1 MATTVDERIVAA
13 KFDASDFEKGVNK
26 TVKKLDELKK
36 SLDLKDATKSVKELA
51 EKTEVSTN
59 SMSKSLD
66 KLTERFTTFT
76 GMIKQKILSGLADEV
91 AGIFFKMENSVKGFI
106 RSISSDQV
114 RYGMSKYEQMLSSV
128 RVMMSAGESQSTAYD
143 KIGQL
148 QEYSDQTSY
157 SLSQMTDALSKLRA
171 AGVNI
176 DEATKSVEGIAN
188 ACANAGINATD
199 AQRAFYNLSQA
210 YAKGSLNYTDYKS
223 LELLNMTTE
232 KFKENMLE
240 AAVEAGTLK
249 KVSDGVYQTISTT
262 DKKVKAGKKVT
273 VKNLQ
278 DMLKYDFMNNNAM
291 NKLFGEKFYFDEK
304 MFKKYKDKWTN
315 QKTGEV
321 DREKAI
327 EEAKKDFGEIAVDA
341 YLAAREAR
349 SLTDVFNTLKDVVS
363 TGWATSFEYMF
374 GKLEQAKT
382 FFTQLA
388 EVGLAD
394 VIYKIGEYRNALLGY
409 WGALDVEGNSSG
421 GVVLQQT
428 ILNINDALAT
438 LLKTFLQVLP
448 GFDELY
454 GKEEDGTPILEDL
467 GTKLFELS
475 MRIRDFSERIK
486 QAAKDFNDFMHEK
499 VFEDKTVTRIEMLRK
514 VFSTFGSVLTI
525 VGRLVAI
532 AFTGISK
539 AFYTLAPIFD
549 GFLVIIE
556 KITEPLKTLGDQAGQ
571 KGGAGV
577 FKSIEEGIIN
587 ISDVLKPVAEV
598 LGQIIGFLGEI
609 GKFFAE
615 MAIGTITANITFFT
629 DIIDILSELI
639 TGKSAKKLAE
649 GESVLEGIKRDFE
662 GIVKACSEGLGAI
675 KNFFSALIGD
685 IRTLLGLTNGDEKS
699 QEGTGGVFSGL
710 INFFNTNEFVQ
721 KAKAWVNQAIID
733 VGDFI
738 KSIPQRVRTFGANIY
753 STLRGLFFEDQT
765 RYNGTQ
771 LETKT
776 VLTPLGQWLD
786 GVIQDI
792 KKFIISIP
800 DKIVE
805 GIGTVG
811 NWIDTVFNSIFGQ
824 DQANAAAQE
833 TNGKENEK
841 AKADDQLLS
850 EFDKFVQGIIT
861 SCKEWFEDLPNK
873 IQNGMKSV
881 GDFFGRVLNA
891 LDEFFFGKKVTKT
904 VIAKQTGTNKNHIVK
919 YTQVTERYK
928 TGFSKWLD
936 DVIRDVKK
944 FISDIP
950 KYIKAGIKGAGDIIN
965 TIISALF
972 GTDKDKETNNKDIEE
987 KLEKPFKGISLTGIL
1002 NTIKDIGSTLLNQIA
1017 RMFTGTEDIEKN
1029 QQWFSQLIANG
1040 ITWISTNADIALKE
1054 VLKFLGSIP
1063 STIAS
1068 IFTGGEQ
1075 KSEEASDNPVGSALI
1090 EFGKKIGKFLSVDLP
1105 TTVLDFVDSAVT
1117 EFGKLWG
1124 KLYNSIIGEA
1134 DENADKAAKEA
1145 TEKVEN
1151 ATDGAQPEVSAWQAF
1166 IARFGETVSNA
1177 FKELPVWIAN
1187 GIEIAIAEID
1197 KLIKNLGIW
1206 VSGLNVTKEIEESS
1220 EESVKDGA
1228 DAVADSIED
1237 GSKDEEPALIK
1248 AIKAIGERIKTIVV
1262 ETIPGFISDA
1272 WKKISELGSQVFN
1285 GFASI
1290 FTGEKPTTEI
1300 EKGVST
1306 FGQNIF
1312 NFITKDIPAAI
1323 KRAFDYITGL
1333 FKKENKSITN
1343 FRDESIKNFTSFY
1356 GSEKMQIAQ
1365 APKDDIQ
1372 QGVGFSLIESF
1383 KSMFDAIFGENGIL
1397 SGDIGKKISDFFL
1410 VTVPSLIGKAI
1421 GGLINS
1427 IPKIYTSFS
1436 NGMLESV
1443 KKESKSTENKAEGE
1457 AETAAEATV
1466 RISNAFSGILETFMT
1481 GLENGTVQ
1489 NAAIAIV
1496 KLIAIIEVLKVV
1508 RDVISTLNVTK
1519 NLAERSENNNSFM
1532 AAIKRISTA
1541 LIASF
1546 ALVAYLTM
1554 IDDNKRK
1561 DAMEVIKDLTHLF
1574 ELLVTLTTV
1583 GSAVGDIT
1591 GTIQSVSKDVKD
1603 INAIK
1608 FGSWNNVNGYLN
1620 GAEKTMTRVDKLKD
1634 AGEAALGTVVKTGG
1648 VVAAGEMV
1656 QYGLQDILG
1665 SVVTVFETLGSGL
1678 ETISS
1683 YISSAVNKLLD
1694 IKRKI
1699 NNAIES
1705 AEGVVKLVETLSKL
1719 GDYTVTIDTLQQ
1731 KMPLLAGALDS
1742 FKNAVSGE
1750 HIHAKELTDSIRE
1763 LVTMTHAMKEF
1774 AKYSETDSF
1783 EQFKYALTSLG
1794 AALSMYDV
1802 SGINSLS
1809 SNGGISTAVDNL
1821 KEILGNDELTG
1832 LAGKLNTTELPDAAS
1847 MFKSSEK
1854 IVILAG
1860 AIASISKAS
1869 AAITGDAGDNLQKLF
1884 NAVSSI
1890 SLPTD
1895 EGSIQDI
1902 SGKFAMLGNGLGT
1915 FADDVSDLTEDKL
1928 KAVKLAIDMIL
1939 ELSTS
1944 LKGTGQSF
1952 IEKMFE
1958 GDESLSTFGT
1968 QLSIFGDKLKQFFAA
1983 IDNGGQDYNVQN
1995 VETALTALRT
2005 IAVAYADL
2013 NTKELVFKTGWD
2025 VLGSG
2030 LSGENG
2036 LSKRLKAFL
2045 DDIKGVAISTGQLDK
2060 IRKIMDFMYTFAEI
2074 SKLGNGQN
2082 ANQELGELA
2091 NQINPENT
2099 SGIGYQMTRF
2109 FTAISEMKVDDQ
2121 SLHALDSFGVA
2132 MKALANIAASGLTSR
2147 TKGIAYSKTL
2157 FDELADAFTA
2167 FNTRF
2172 DSMKTFFV
2180 NVKDFDQEGIGLA
2193 TELFTGLS
2201 YFAKALDVFATTNI
2215 DRGLNNMRW
2224 FNWDSL
2230 VSVLSTNLYNV
2241 FIERKDDIK
2250 PAGEALA
2257 KVLFEGM
2264 QDAFN
2269 NPDLN
2274 LQPVIT
2280 PVLNMDHAKQ
2290 DMIDFFG
2297 NGTIEGF
2304 NLSEIAR
2311 SAFGAN
2317 AQTDKTVDLG
2327 AKIDAVTKAVND
2339 MSGKSVT
2346 LSNLIT
2352 AFKNLQIRTDTDVL
2366 AGEMVDTID
2375 ERIGVKIMQIQDYLT
2390 PG

>member
-76 GMIKQKILSGLADEV
+76 GMIKQKILSGLADDV
-91 AGIFFKMENSVKGFI
+91 AGIFFKMENSVKSFI
-106 RSISSDQV
+106 KGISSDQV
-114 RYGMSKYEQMLSSV
+114 AYGMSKYEQMLSSV
-128 RVMMSAGESQSTAYD
+128 RVMMSAGETQDNAY
-143 KIGQL
+143 KAIGQL

-171 AGVNI
+171 SGV
-176 DEATKSVEGIAN
+176 DLDTATKSVEGIAN

-210 YAKGSLNYTDYKS
+210 YSSGVLKYTDYRS

-232 KFKENMLE
+232 DFKKNILE
-240 AAVEAGTLK
+240 AAVAAGTLEKASDGTYKTINKNNK
-249 KVSDGVYQTISTT
+249 KVT
-262 DKKVKAGKKVT
+262 AGKKVT
-273 VKNLQ
+273 EKNLQ
-278 DMLKYDFMNNNAM
+278 DMLRYNFVTSDVLNE
-291 NKLFGEKFYFDEK
+291 LFGGKFFFDEQK
-304 MFKKYKDKWTN
+304 FKEYKRKYN
-315 QKTGEV
+315 SL
-321 DREKAI
+321 
-327 EEAKKDFGEIAVDA
+327 EEAVAAAKKDYGETAVNA

-349 SLTDVFNTLKDVVS
+349 SFTDVVNTLKDVVS
-363 TGWATSFEYMF
+363 TGWATSFEHLF
-374 GKLEQAKT
+374 GKLEEATK
-382 FFTQLA
+382 FFTALA
-388 EVGLAD
+388 EGELAD

-409 WGALDVEGNSSG
+409 WDALDAEGKGSG
-421 GVVLQQT
+421 GEVFRRT
-428 ILNINDALAT
+428 ILNITDALGT

-448 GFDELY
+448 GFDELNN
-454 GKEEDGTPILEDL
+454 EEEEGQPILESL
-467 GTKLFELS
+467 GDKLYLLTLK
-475 MRIRDFSERIK
+475 IRDTSKSIK
-486 QAAKDFNDFMHEK
+486 QAAQDFNVFMNEK
-499 VFEDKTVTRIEMLRK
+499 VFEEGTMSRIDMLRSI
-514 VFSTFGSVLTI
+514 FSTFGSVLS
-525 VGRLVAI
+525 VVARVVVI
-532 AFTGISK
+532 AFNAISK
-539 AFYTLAPIFD
+539 AFYTLSPIFD
-549 GFLVIIE
+549 GFLILIN
-556 KITEPLKTLGDQAGQ
+556 KITEPLRNLGKEASSND
-571 KGGAGV
+571 GV
-577 FKSIEEGIIN
+577 FKKIEYSVDN
-587 ISDVLKPVAEV
+587 IATVLSPIATI
-598 LGQIIGFLGEI
+598 LGKVIGFLGEI
-609 GKFFAE
+609 GKFIAD
-615 MAIGTITANITFFT
+615 MAVGTLTANITFFS
-629 DIIDILSELI
+629 DALSLLLELF
-639 TGKSAKKLAE
+639 TGKSAQKLAE
-649 GESVLEGIKRDFE
+649 GEGVLDGIKKDFE
-662 GIVKACSEGLGAI
+662 GIIKACNEGLGVI
-675 KNFFSALIGD
+675 RDFFSTLISD
-685 IRTLLGLTNGDEKS
+685 IRTLLGLTDGDEKS

-738 KSIPQRVRTFGANIY
+738 KSIPQRVRVFGANIY
-753 STLRGLFFEDQT
+753 STLRGLFFEDKEVT
-765 RYNGTQ
+765 KDGKT
-771 LETKT
+771 ETET
-776 VLTPLGQWLD
+776 VLTPLGVWLD

-805 GIGTVG
+805 GIGTIG
-811 NWIDTVFNSIFGQ
+811 NWIDTVFNVIFGQ
-824 DQANAAAQE
+824 DQANAAAKE
-833 TNGKENEK
+833 TSGKENEK

-850 EFDKFVQGIIT
+850 EFDQFIQGIIA
-861 SCKEWFEDLPNK
+861 SCKEWFNDLPNK

-904 VIAKQTGTNKNHIVK
+904 VIAKQTGANKNHIVK

-944 FISDIP
+944 FIADIP
-950 KYIKAGIKGAGDIIN
+950 KYIKASIKGAGDIIN
-965 TIISALF
+965 TIVSALF
-972 GTDKDKETNNKDIEE
+972 GTDTDKETKNKDIEE

-1002 NTIKDIGSTLLNQIA
+1002 NTIKDIGATLLNEIA
-1017 RMFTGTEDIEKN
+1017 SIFTGTDEIEKN
-1029 QQWFSQLIANG
+1029 QKWFSQLIANG
-1040 ITWISTNADIALKE
+1040 INWISTNADIALKE

-1063 STIAS
+1063 STIAN

-1075 KSEEASDNPVGSALI
+1075 SSEEASDNPVGSALI

-1105 TTVLDFVDSAVT
+1105 TTVLDFVDSAVI
-1117 EFGKLWG
+1117 EFGKLWN
-1124 KLYNSIIGEA
+1124 KLYNSIVGEA

-1151 ATDGAQPEVSAWQAF
+1151 ATNGAQPEVSAWQTF

-1197 KLIKNLGIW
+1197 KLIKNLGTW
-1206 VSGLNVTKEIEESS
+1206 VSGLNVTKEIEKASD
-1220 EESVKDGA
+1220 ESVKDGA
-1228 DAVADSIED
+1228 DAVAESIED
-1237 GSKDEEPALIK
+1237 GSKGEEPALIK
-1248 AIKAIGERIKTIVV
+1248 AIKSVGERIKTILVS
-1262 ETIPGFISDA
+1262 TIPGFISDA

-1300 EKGVST
+1300 EAGVSA

-1323 KRAFDYITGL
+1323 KRAFDYVTGL

-1410 VTVPSLIGKAI
+1410 VTVPKFIGKAI

-1443 KKESKSTENKAEGE
+1443 KKESKNTENKAEGE

-1496 KLIAIIEVLKVV
+1496 KLIAIIEILKVV
-1508 RDVISTLNVTK
+1508 RDVIGALNVTK
-1519 NLAERSENNNSFM
+1519 NLADKSESNNSFT
-1532 AAIKRISTA
+1532 ATIKRISTA
-1541 LIASF
+1541 LIAAF

-1574 ELLVTLTTV
+1574 ELLVKMTTI
-1583 GSAVGDIT
+1583 GSAVSDIT
-1591 GTIQSVSKDVKD
+1591 GTIQSVTKDVKD

-1634 AGEAALGTVVKTGG
+1634 MGVASLGTVAKTGG
-1648 VVAAGEMV
+1648 VIAAGEMV

-1699 NNAIES
+1699 NDAIEA
-1705 AEGVVKLVETLSKL
+1705 AEGTVTLVDTLSKL
-1719 GDYTVTIDTLQQ
+1719 GDYTVTIDTLQK
-1731 KMPLLAGALDS
+1731 KMPLLAGVLDS

-1763 LVTMTHAMKEF
+1763 LITMTHAMKEF

-1802 SGINSLS
+1802 SGINSIS
-1809 SNGGISTAVDNL
+1809 SNGSISTAVDKL

-1895 EGSIQDI
+1895 EGSIRDI

-1915 FADDVSDLTEDKL
+1915 FANDVSGLTEDKL
-1928 KAVKLAIDMIL
+1928 KSVKLAIDIMMD
-1939 ELSTS
+1939 LSSS
-1944 LKGTGQSF
+1944 LKGTGQGF
-1952 IEKMFE
+1952 IEKVFE
-1958 GDESLSTFGT
+1958 GDESISTFGSN
-1968 QLSIFGDKLKQFFAA
+1968 LSIFGDKLRQFFEA
-1983 IDNGGQDYNVQN
+1983 IDNGGETYNVQN
-1995 VETALTALRT
+1995 VETALIALRT
-2005 IAVAYADL
+2005 IAVAYRDL
-2013 NTKELVFKTGWD
+2013 NEKELLFKTNWTH
-2025 VLGSG
+2025 LGTG
-2030 LSGENG
+2030 LVGENG
-2036 LSKRLKAFL
+2036 FSGKLKTFL
-2045 DDIKGVAISTGQLDK
+2045 DDIKGVAISSDQLDK
-2060 IRKIMDFMYTFAEI
+2060 MRKIMDFMRTLAEI
-2074 SKLGNGQN
+2074 AKLGYGQN
-2082 ANQELGELA
+2082 ANTELGELA
-2091 NQINPENT
+2091 NQINTENT
-2099 SGIGYQMTRF
+2099 NGIGFQMIRF
-2109 FTAISEMKVDDQ
+2109 FTAVSEMEVDDQ
-2121 SLHALDSFGVA
+2121 SLHALDSFGTA
-2132 MKALANIAASGLTSR
+2132 MNALANIAASGLTSR
-2147 TKGIAYSKTL
+2147 TRGIAYNTTL
-2157 FDELADAFTA
+2157 FTDLSDAFAA
-2167 FNTRF
+2167 FNNRF

-2193 TELFTGLS
+2193 TDLFKGLN
-2201 YFAKALDVFATTNI
+2201 YFANTLSIFSSTNV

-2224 FNWDSL
+2224 FDWDSL
-2230 VSVLSTNLYNV
+2230 TSVLATNLYNV
-2241 FIERKDDIK
+2241 FVERKDAIK

-2257 KVLFEGM
+2257 KALFEGM

-2317 AQTDKTVDLG
+2317 DQTDAERVKATDLYP
-2327 AKIDAVTKAVND
+2327 KIDAVTKAVND